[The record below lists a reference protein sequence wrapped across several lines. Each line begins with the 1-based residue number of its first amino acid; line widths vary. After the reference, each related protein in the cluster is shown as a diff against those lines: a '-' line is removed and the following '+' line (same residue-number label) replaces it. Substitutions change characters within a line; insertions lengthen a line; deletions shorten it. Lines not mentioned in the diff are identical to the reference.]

1 MAGDT
6 DGVGLIRMFR
16 AIFLFC
22 FFMTKQLSALT
33 GDTLKAISLEGSP
46 RANSLHVMR
55 SLPLGRGGLDD
66 LDDYEPEMNQM
77 IGGSSY
83 YIPAMGLESQVY
95 TLGDR
100 RVGLGLNELEV
111 ALEAYPSLRKAC
123 LDGIWPSASTGN
135 LERARSVALRVEG
148 GEVLSESDIEK
159 RMEVFRKVILGVE
172 KYRISNPA
180 RIAEKYVEF
189 LSACLCTPGAWGC
202 AAYSLEYAGLV
213 LKDHVVDVP
222 QQSGAIV
229 SEVNLSS
236 LWQQAAVRLLDLEHA
251 RGVEGSTARSNND
264 DSVSQFQETSTD
276 RAARLATADQKHFQ
290 QVPIGA
296 EGEAAVRDMLLAI
309 MRVAL
314 RVQLLGRD
322 AAVTECVVKLES
334 NQADLGGMQLLP
346 SYASVKLILALDAEF
361 ALDKEEEEPFGIDQ
375 GGLMNNG
382 EKEDDDDDDEFVGKW
397 RRFVIRRP
405 ETRRD

>member
-1 MAGDT
+1 MLR
-6 DGVGLIRMFR
+6 V
-16 AIFLFC
+16 FLFC
-22 FFMTKQLSALT
+22 YFMAKLVLAFKL
-33 GDTLKAISLEGSP
+33 LPL
-46 RANSLHVMR
+46 MR
-55 SLPLGRGGLDD
+55 SLPLGGGPDD
-66 LDDYEPEMNQM
+66 LDDYEPEM
-77 IGGSSY
+77 IGRS
-83 YIPAMGLESQVY
+83 YIPAMGLESMVH

-123 LDGIWPSASTGN
+123 LDGVWPSTGN
-135 LERARSVALRVEG
+135 LERARAVARRIEG
-148 GEVLSESDIEK
+148 GELLSESDIEK

-172 KYRISNPA
+172 KYRISNPS

-202 AAYSLEYAGLV
+202 AAYSLDYAGLV

-222 QQSGAIV
+222 RQSGAIV
-229 SEVNLSS
+229 SELNLSS

-251 RGVEGSTARSNND
+251 RGVEGSTARSN
-264 DSVSQFQETSTD
+264 DSVAQFQETSTD

-290 QVPIGA
+290 QVPIGT

-322 AAVTECVVKLES
+322 PTLTECVVKLES
-334 NQADLGGMQLLP
+334 NQADLGEMELLP

-361 ALDKEEEEPFGIDQ
+361 ALDKEEEEPFGFDQ
-375 GGLMNNG
+375 GGLMNNDD
-382 EKEDDDDDDEFVGKW
+382 EDDGEAGAEW

-405 ETRRD
+405 EARRK

>member
-1 MAGDT
+1 
-6 DGVGLIRMFR
+6 MFR
-16 AIFLFC
+16 ALFLLC
-22 FFMTKQLSALT
+22 FLLSALT
-33 GDTLKAISLEGSP
+33 NGNMHNNLKAVSLGGSP

-66 LDDYEPEMNQM
+66 LDDYESEMTKM
-77 IGGSSY
+77 IGGS

-213 LKDHVVDVP
+213 LKDHVVDVS

-229 SEVNLSS
+229 SEVSLSS

-264 DSVSQFQETSTD
+264 DTVSQFQETSTD

-382 EKEDDDDDDEFVGKW
+382 EEEDDDDEFVGKW

-405 ETRRD
+405 EARRD